1 MMLMIRIVFCAAA
14 LAAFVTDP
22 AAAQAPNINL
32 MPDVKS
38 KTPEEKERDAQ
49 VDKAYRESLRK
60 IPDAKGT
67 ADPWGEVRGA
77 EAGKPAAKPKTVEP
91 KTVQPKP
98 VQPKRAKADVPAN

>member
-1 MMLMIRIVFCAAA
+1 MTVVVRSIFVVA
-14 LAAFVTDP
+14 LAAFVAGP
-22 AAAQAPNINL
+22 AAAQMPNINM

-60 IPDAKGT
+60 IPDAKGA

-77 EAGKPAAKPKTVEP
+77 DAGKPMARPKTAEP
-91 KTVQPKP
+91 KTAER
-98 VQPKRAKADVPAN
+98 KRAKSNVPAN